1 MERNYY
7 SKRKTCGCFST
18 SYFVNNFTR
27 TLGNGFT
34 TEQFNFINIRYLR
47 LVKNLEESTRRS
59 AFLYYFF
66 SGIVTI
72 VSILVPSLISIQDKS
87 FVSNATEQDI
97 SRHNQIVYWVIWSL
111 SIIITVSNAFIK
123 LLRLDQNYI
132 SRTLRLNQL
141 RSEGILFVNNVG
153 EYEDLPNDQ
162 RFKLFIRNVEKIK
175 DSQMKQEFIQNS
187 DIEKPSQDILPTRQD
202 RVTRIRMV

>member
-1 MERNYY
+1 M
-7 SKRKTCGCFST
+7 SSLT
-18 SYFVNNFTR
+18 S
-27 TLGNGFT
+27 
-34 TEQFNFINIRYLR
+34 NIRYLR